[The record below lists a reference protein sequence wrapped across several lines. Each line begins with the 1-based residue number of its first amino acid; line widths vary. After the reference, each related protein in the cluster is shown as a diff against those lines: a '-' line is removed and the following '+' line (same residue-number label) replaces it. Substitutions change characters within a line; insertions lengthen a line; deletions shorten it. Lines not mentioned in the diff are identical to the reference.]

1 MVDWTSLGHA
11 YGAAGDVPA
20 LLSNLTPDP
29 ADEVWGELWS
39 RICHQGSVYSASFA
53 ALPALADAAAGWQP
67 KQRSEPLALAGC
79 ILASEDCR
87 DKGGRNLVEVFFQ
100 ENQSV
105 VRRFQ
110 ELCQESL
117 AQPGLSEGDFIY
129 LLQAARAFDR
139 DEFWGQKLAQFADGE
154 FPGICPHCGVDL
166 YLVIGKYGYFAT
178 AEDWVKPGK
187 SPGDVQVRPGVKLVP
202 IEPARGGLTSTGQ
215 WMYDRC
221 VAADQS
227 HLAECITYLFGTS
240 TCIEC
245 GENFVVQEAL
255 AKA

>member
-1 MVDWTSLGHA
+1 MVDWTNLRHA
-11 YGAAGDVPA
+11 YGSAGDVPD
-20 LLSNLTPDP
+20 LLNSLTPDP

-53 ALPALADAAAGWQP
+53 ALPALADAAGRWQP
-67 KQRSEPLALAGC
+67 KQRVQPLALAGC

-87 DKGGRNLVEVFFQ
+87 DKRGRNLIEDFLQ
-100 ENQSV
+100 ENRSV

-117 AQPGLSEGDFIY
+117 AQRGLPEGDFIY
-129 LLQAARAFDR
+129 LLQAARSFDG
-139 DEFWGQKLAQFADGE
+139 DEFWGRKLDQLAGGE
-154 FPGICPHCGVDL
+154 FSGICPRCGLDL

-178 AEDWVKPGK
+178 AEDWVSPGK
-187 SPGDVQVRPGVKLVP
+187 NPGTLQARPDVKLAP
-202 IEPARGGLTSTGQ
+202 IEPSRGALPPAGQ

-221 VAADQS
+221 VATDQAE
-227 HLAECITYLFGTS
+227 LAECIKHLFGTS
-240 TCIEC
+240 TCSAC
-245 GENFVVQEAL
+245 GANFALQEAL